1 MEETIIEYNG
11 DEPMTTDWGMINKII
26 QEECEKGQSKLD
38 SGKIV
43 FSSEIEN
50 NIKRR
55 LEEA

>member
-1 MEETIIEYNG
+1 MEETIMEYNS
-11 DEPMTTDWGMINKII
+11 DNPITTDWDMINKII

-43 FSSEIEN
+43 FSSEIMD